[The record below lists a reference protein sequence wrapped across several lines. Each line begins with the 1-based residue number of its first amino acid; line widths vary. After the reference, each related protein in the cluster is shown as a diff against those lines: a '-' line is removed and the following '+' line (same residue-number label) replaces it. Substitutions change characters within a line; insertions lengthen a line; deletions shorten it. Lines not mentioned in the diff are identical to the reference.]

1 MKRNVVH
8 QRSRL
13 IAASAAL
20 VLLLAAPRAA
30 SAQNVCGE
38 LLYTLTLPNYQCMS
52 PDTPEHIAH
61 CFLNPACCTSGL
73 CRFFPDCYIEM
84 LQQFAAGTTYCDFT
98 GDEFL
103 ARWFANQV
111 RNPALP
117 TETMLLAFDSYV
129 ASVAAQG
136 SPIPSTVRQT
146 LKDLIAPIYD
156 NGAHGY
162 SYYDVDTVK
171 IINSSNIDANKAWN
185 GSFGGVTLGPV
196 IILRDDLY
204 NSIMSLH
211 PSTLAEVQWG
221 YSWDGQWQTYV
232 DALETLVHE
241 MNHVGQFRRYGSD
254 TFRVAYLWN
263 YIYDGYSLSPYEDES
278 YTFSANLSMV
288 NGGQYCEGT
297 RSIHEYQDSVR
308 VLPYTYSCTPS
319 QGAGALQVSE
329 LKDMSA
335 KVSWS
340 TNLAVTCQLLVSLAS
355 GAAVTTL
362 QESTPTQSHSFQINS
377 LTMSTDY
384 QATATCNYGGV
395 ANTSQANFRTEF
407 SAWLPVLFWR

>member
-1 MKRNVVH
+1 
-8 QRSRL
+8 
-13 IAASAAL
+13 
-20 VLLLAAPRAA
+20 
-30 SAQNVCGE
+30 
-38 LLYTLTLPNYQCMS
+38 MS

-254 TFRVAYLWN
+254 TFGWH
-263 YIYDGYSLSPYEDES
+263 IS
-278 YTFSANLSMV
+278 
-288 NGGQYCEGT
+288 GT
-297 RSIHEYQDSVR
+297 
-308 VLPYTYSCTPS
+308 T
-319 QGAGALQVSE
+319 
-329 LKDMSA
+329 
-335 KVSWS
+335 S
-340 TNLAVTCQLLVSLAS
+340 T
-355 GAAVTTL
+355 
-362 QESTPTQSHSFQINS
+362 
-377 LTMSTDY
+377 
-384 QATATCNYGGV
+384 TAT
-395 ANTSQANFRTEF
+395 
-407 SAWLPVLFWR
+407 P